1 MDYQAG
7 YARGEKSTY
16 THPRDKSPAEKEQ
29 DGIGLMTRR
38 NDFPTQAIGLQTAS
52 IAIETG
58 WRPGTGLRFTQF
70 GNRNTV
76 VRIGRKF
83 SGLFEASRRLSTNG
97 FTLVEMIGVLAIIAI
112 LASLIAPNVI
122 NQLAAAKR
130 DAEDEQLAT
139 IARGIELYV
148 RQTRSFPAT
157 LTALSPD
164 YVAAALGQ
172 LTTNPNGF
180 LRYYFVQPNISGFTN
195 TTGLSTTALADAR
208 FMVITHLSQ
217 NVNPSIT
224 TDADFETWWSTDET
238 GTPDLKI
245 HRGHVGHLFHLLSLS
260 ANGAGGSYAVDGSPT
275 DSGGGTLVPH
285 SRYHFSGT
293 TISLDEANTFSV
305 PETQFTLTSEA
316 GFQFDPDC
324 ATGSKWRINS
334 SGCYS
339 P

>member
-1 MDYQAG
+1 MEGRVLTRPQ
-7 YARGEKSTY
+7 GETSLRRSKTG
-16 THPRDKSPAEKEQ
+16 R
-29 DGIGLMTRR
+29 MTRR
-38 NDFPTQAIGLQTAS
+38 NDLPTQAIGLHTALIS
-52 IAIETG
+52 FKTG
-58 WRPGTGLRFTQF
+58 WGFGTTLRSTQRD
-70 GNRNTV
+70 NRNTV
-76 VRIGRKF
+76 GRIGRRISAF
-83 SGLFEASRRLSTNG
+83 IDASRCLSTSG

-112 LASLIAPNVI
+112 LASFIAPNVI
-122 NQLAAAKR
+122 NQLASVRR
-130 DAEDEQLAT
+130 DSEEGQLAT

-148 RQTRSFPAT
+148 RQTHSFPAT

-164 YVAAALGQ
+164 YVAMALGQ

-195 TTGLSTTALADAR
+195 STGLSTTALADAR
-208 FMVITHLSQ
+208 FMVITHLAQ

-224 TDADFETWWSTDET
+224 TDANFETWWSTDET

-260 ANGAGGSYAVDGSPT
+260 ANGAGGSYAIDGSQT
-275 DSGGGTLVPH
+275 ASGGGTLVRH
-285 SRYHFSGT
+285 IRYHLSGSA
-293 TISLDEANTFSV
+293 ISLDEANTFSV
-305 PETQFTLTSEA
+305 PETQFTLSTEA

-324 ATGSKWRINS
+324 AAGSKWRINS

>member
-58 WRPGTGLRFTQF
+58 WRSGTGLRFTQF
-70 GNRNTV
+70 GNRSTV

-164 YVAAALGQ
+164 YVATALGQ

-180 LRYYFVQPNISGFTN
+180 LRYYFVQPSIRGFSN
-195 TTGLSTTALADAR
+195 STGLPTTALADAR
-208 FMVITHLSQ
+208 FMRHY
-217 NVNPSIT
+217 PSR
-224 TDADFETWWSTDET
+224 AE
-238 GTPDLKI
+238 
-245 HRGHVGHLFHLLSLS
+245 
-260 ANGAGGSYAVDGSPT
+260 
-275 DSGGGTLVPH
+275 
-285 SRYHFSGT
+285 
-293 TISLDEANTFSV
+293 
-305 PETQFTLTSEA
+305 
-316 GFQFDPDC
+316 
-324 ATGSKWRINS
+324 SKPLHDH
-334 SGCYS
+334 GCEF
-339 P
+339 

>member
-1 MDYQAG
+1 MA
-7 YARGEKSTY
+7 
-16 THPRDKSPAEKEQ
+16 
-29 DGIGLMTRR
+29 RR
-38 NDFPTQAIGLQTAS
+38 NDFPTQTVVLHTAS
-52 IAIETG
+52 IPFETT
-58 WRPGTGLRFTQF
+58 WRPGTSLRFIQF
-70 GNRNTV
+70 DNRNAIEK
-76 VRIGRKF
+76 IGQKF
-83 SGLFEASRRLSTNG
+83 SALVETSRCLSPNG

-122 NQLAAAKR
+122 HQLAAVKR
-130 DAEDEQLAT
+130 EAEDEQLGT

-148 RQTRSFPAT
+148 RQNRSFPTT

-164 YVAAALGQ
+164 YVAAALGH

-195 TTGLSTTALADAR
+195 STGLSTTTLADAR

-217 NVNPSIT
+217 NVNPAIT
-224 TDADFETWWSTDET
+224 NDAEFETWWSTDET

-245 HRGHVGHLFHLLSLS
+245 HRGHLGHLFHLLSLS

-275 DSGGGTLVPH
+275 DSGGSMLVPH
-285 SRYHFSGT
+285 TRYHFSGT
-293 TISLDEANTFSV
+293 TISLDEANTFNV
-305 PETQFTLTSEA
+305 PEIQFTLTTEA

-324 ATGSKWRINS
+324 ATGSKWRINN

>member
-1 MDYQAG
+1 
-7 YARGEKSTY
+7 
-16 THPRDKSPAEKEQ
+16 
-29 DGIGLMTRR
+29 MTRR
-38 NDFPTQAIGLQTAS
+38 NDFPIREIMCHTS
-52 IAIETG
+52 PFSFETG
-58 WRPGTGLRFTQF
+58 QGHGTTTRSIQCLR
-70 GNRNTV
+70 RNTV
-76 VRIGRKF
+76 GGIGQKI
-83 SGLFEASRRLSTNG
+83 SVSCDASACTRTGG
-97 FTLVEMIGVLAIIAI
+97 FTLVEMIGVLAIMAI
-112 LASLIAPNVI
+112 LASFIAPNVI

-130 DAEDEQLAT
+130 DAEDGQLAT
-139 IARGIELYV
+139 IAKGIELYI

-164 YVAAALGQ
+164 YVTAALGQ

-195 TTGLSTTALADAR
+195 ATGLSTTALADAR
-208 FMVITHLSQ
+208 YMVITHLAQ
-217 NVNPSIT
+217 NVNPPIT
-224 TDADFETWWSTDET
+224 TDASFETWWSTDET

-275 DSGGGTLVPH
+275 ASGGGTLVPH
-285 SRYHFSGT
+285 IRYHLTGT
-293 TISLDEANTFSV
+293 PIGLDEANTFSV
-305 PETQFTLTSEA
+305 PEAQFTLTTEA

-324 ATGSKWRINS
+324 AAGSKWRIIS

>member
-7 YARGEKSTY
+7 YARWREEYS
-16 THPRDKSPAEKEQ
+16 HAPQDEILSEKEQ
-29 DGIGLMTRR
+29 DRTGLMTRR
-38 NDFPTQAIGLQTAS
+38 NDFPTQAIGLPAAPISFQT
-52 IAIETG
+52 G
-58 WRPGTGLRFTQF
+58 GGPGTTLRSTQWY
-70 GNRNTV
+70 NRNTV
-76 VRIGRKF
+76 GRIGRKI
-83 SGLFEASRRLSTNG
+83 SALFDASRCLSTSG
-97 FTLVEMIGVLAIIAI
+97 FTLVEMIGV
-112 LASLIAPNVI
+112 
-122 NQLAAAKR
+122 
-130 DAEDEQLAT
+130 LAT

-148 RQTRSFPAT
+148 RQTHSFPAT

-164 YVAAALGQ
+164 YVAIVLGQ

-195 TTGLSTTALADAR
+195 STGPSTTALADAR
-208 FMVITHLSQ
+208 FMIITHLAQ

-224 TDADFETWWSTDET
+224 TDANFETWWSTDET

-260 ANGAGGSYAVDGSPT
+260 ANGAGGSYAVDGSPIA
-275 DSGGGTLVPH
+275 SGGGTLVPH
-285 SRYHFSGT
+285 LRFHLTGT
-293 TISLDEANTFSV
+293 RISLDETNTFSG
-305 PETQFTLTSEA
+305 PATQITLTTEA

-324 ATGSKWRINS
+324 PAGSKWRINS

>member
-1 MDYQAG
+1 
-7 YARGEKSTY
+7 
-16 THPRDKSPAEKEQ
+16 
-29 DGIGLMTRR
+29 MTRG
-38 NDFPTQAIGLQTAS
+38 NDFPTQAIGLQITS
-52 IAIETG
+52 IAFETG
-58 WRPGTGLRFTQF
+58 WRPGTGLQFTQY

-76 VRIGRKF
+76 QRIGRKIF
-83 SGLFEASRRLSTNG
+83 GLFEASRCLSTHG
-97 FTLVEMIGVLAIIAI
+97 FTLVEMIGVMAIIAI

-122 NQLAAAKR
+122 HQLAAAKR

-164 YVAAALGQ
+164 YVAASLGQ

-180 LRYYFVQPNISGFTN
+180 LRYYFKQPNISGFTN
-195 TTGLSTTALADAR
+195 ATGLPTTALADAR

-238 GTPDLKI
+238 GTPNLKI

-260 ANGAGGSYAVDGSPT
+260 ANGAGGSYAVDGSST
-275 DSGGGTLVPH
+275 DSGSGTLVPH
-285 SRYHFSGT
+285 SRYHVSGT
-293 TISLDEANTFSV
+293 TVSLDEANTFSD

-324 ATGSKWRINS
+324 AAGSKWRINS

>member
-1 MDYQAG
+1 MA
-7 YARGEKSTY
+7 
-16 THPRDKSPAEKEQ
+16 
-29 DGIGLMTRR
+29 RR
-38 NDFPTQAIGLQTAS
+38 NDFPTQTVVLHTAS
-52 IAIETG
+52 IPFETT
-58 WRPGTGLRFTQF
+58 WRPGTSLRFIQF
-70 GNRNTV
+70 DNRNAIEK
-76 VRIGRKF
+76 IGQKF
-83 SGLFEASRRLSTNG
+83 SALVETSRCLSPNG

-122 NQLAAAKR
+122 HQLAAVKR
-130 DAEDEQLAT
+130 EAEDEQLGT

-148 RQTRSFPAT
+148 RQNRSFPTT

-164 YVAAALGQ
+164 YVAAALGH

-195 TTGLSTTALADAR
+195 STGLSTTALADAR

-217 NVNPSIT
+217 NVNPAIT
-224 TDADFETWWSTDET
+224 NDAEFETWWSIDET

-245 HRGHVGHLFHLLSLS
+245 HRGHLGHLFHLLSLS

-275 DSGGGTLVPH
+275 DSGGSMLVPH
-285 SRYHFSGT
+285 TRYHFSGT
-293 TISLDEANTFSV
+293 TISLDEANTFNV
-305 PETQFTLTSEA
+305 PEIQFTLTTEA

-324 ATGSKWRINS
+324 ATGSKWRINN

>member
-1 MDYQAG
+1 MTRHNDLHTQ
-7 YARGEKSTY
+7 T
-16 THPRDKSPAEKEQ
+16 
-29 DGIGLMTRR
+29 IGLHTAPITFGTCGTSTTLRS
-38 NDFPTQAIGLQTAS
+38 TQCDN
-52 IAIETG
+52 
-58 WRPGTGLRFTQF
+58 W
-70 GNRNTV
+70 NTV
-76 VRIGRKF
+76 GRIGRKIAAVCK
-83 SGLFEASRRLSTNG
+83 ASRCLSTSG

-112 LASLIAPNVI
+112 LASFIAPNLI
-122 NQLAAAKR
+122 NQLAATKR
-130 DAEDEQLAT
+130 DAEDGQLAT

-164 YVAAALGQ
+164 FVPAALGQ
-172 LTTNPNGF
+172 LTTNPNGY

-195 TTGLSTTALADAR
+195 AAGLPMTALADAR
-208 FMVITHLSQ
+208 FMVITHLAQ

-224 TDADFETWWSTDET
+224 TDANFETWWSTDET

-245 HRGHVGHLFHLLSLS
+245 HRGHVGQLFHLLSLS
-260 ANGAGGSYAVDGSPT
+260 ADGAGGSYAVDGSPT
-275 DSGGGTLVPH
+275 ASGGGTLVPH
-285 SRYHFSGT
+285 LRYHLSGT

-305 PETQFTLTSEA
+305 PETQFTLTAEA

-324 ATGSKWRINS
+324 AAGSKWRINS